1 MSLAGKTTAQKIWN
15 YLIAKGLSAAGAAGV
30 MGNLNA
36 ESGLKANNLQ
46 NSYQKKLGY
55 TDASYTKAVDSGE
68 YTNFVHDA
76 AGYGLAQWTYHSRK
90 AALLSFCK
98 AKGKSVGDLE
108 TQLDFL
114 MKELGDNYSGLLSFL
129 KTTGSVK
136 DASDRVLTQ
145 YERPADMGD
154 TAKATRAGF
163 AQSYYDQFAA
173 EIPVVE
179 EKVNSEATEDATPA
193 YVPRLTKP
201 EKGNPY
207 YNTKGN
213 GGYSNAIKGKP
224 TDADCDVLSNC
235 VGYAYGRF
243 NEIGGYGCCK
253 YLVPTNAENFI
264 QHAGSL
270 ETGNVPRVGACMV
283 WRKGNTLSGS
293 DGAGHVAIV
302 EKVVSDTEVVTSESG
317 WGSTVPFYTKT
328 RKKGS
333 GNWGAGSSYTFLGF
347 IYNPAPCCTSGKV
360 VDKQPEV
367 VKPEAE
373 EPVLLDGVKVGDRV
387 YFNGTRHFASSAA
400 TTGPV
405 CKPGYAKVTAIYPK
419 GKHPYHLIRESGG
432 GSTVYGWVDTDDI
445 EQIQKEA
452 EATPDEEQIQEEESW
467 QIGDVVEFTGNTHYS
482 NSGAARGPACKP
494 GKARITA
501 IYPKGKHPYHLIR
514 VSGGG
519 SNVYGWVD
527 AGTFKRA

>member
-1 MSLAGKTTAQKIWN
+1 MSLAGKTNAQKIWN
-15 YLIAKGLSAAGAAGV
+15 YLIGKGLSAAGAAGV

-36 ESGLKANNLQ
+36 ESALKANNLQ
-46 NSYQKKLGY
+46 NSYQKTLGY

-68 YTNFVHDA
+68 YTNFIHDC
-76 AGYGLAQWTYHSRK
+76 AGYGLAQWTYWSRK
-90 AALLSFCK
+90 AALLAFAQ

-114 MKELGDNYSGLLSFL
+114 MKELSENYAGLLSFL
-129 KTTGSVK
+129 KTTGSIK

-145 YERPADMGD
+145 FERPADMGE
-154 TAKATRAGF
+154 TAKATRAGYG
-163 AQSYYDQFAA
+163 QSYYDQFAA

-179 EKVNSEATEDATPA
+179 EVAPEATEEKEDATPA

-243 NEIGGYGCCK
+243 NEIGQYGYCK

-302 EKVVSDTEVVTSESG
+302 EKVVSDTEVITSESG

-347 IYNPAPCCTSGKV
+347 IYNPAPCCVSGKV
-360 VDKQPEV
+360 VED
-367 VKPEAE
+367 VKPEPE
-373 EPVLLDGVKVGDRV
+373 TPVLLDDVKVGDRV
-387 YFNGTRHFASSAA
+387 YFNGTKHFASSAA
-400 TTGPV
+400 TTGPN
-405 CKPGYAKVTAIYPK
+405 CKPGWAKVTAIYEK

-445 EQIQKEA
+445 EQIQKDEA

-467 QIGDVVEFTGNTHYS
+467 QIGDVVEFTGTTHYS

-494 GKARITA
+494 GKAKITA

-514 VSGGG
+514 VPGGG

-527 AGTFKRA
+527 AGTFKRV

>member
-1 MSLAGKTTAQKIWN
+1 MSLTGKTNAQKIWN
-15 YLIAKGLSAAGAAGV
+15 YLRAKGLSPAGAAGV

-36 ESGLKANNLQ
+36 ESALKANNLQ

-55 TDASYTKAVDSGE
+55 TDASYTKAVDDGT
-68 YTNFVHDA
+68 YTNFIHDA
-76 AGYGLAQWTYHSRK
+76 AGYGLAQWTYHTRK
-90 AALLSFCK
+90 AALLSYCK
-98 AKGKSVGDLE
+98 EKGKSVGDLE

-114 MKELGDNYSGLLSFL
+114 MKELADSYPNLLSFL
-129 KTTGSVK
+129 KTTGSVQ

-154 TAKATRAGF
+154 TAKATRGGYAM
-163 AQSYYDQFAA
+163 SYYNEFAA

-179 EKVNSEATEDATPA
+179 EVAPEATEEKEDATPA
-193 YVPRLTKP
+193 FTPRLTKP
-201 EKGNPY
+201 ERGNPY

-243 NEIGGYGCCK
+243 NEIGQYGCCK

-270 ETGNVPRVGACMV
+270 EVGDTPRVGACMV
-283 WRKGNTLSGS
+283 WRKGNTLNGS

-302 EKVVSDTEVVTSESG
+302 EKVVSATEIVTSESG
-317 WGSTVPFYTKT
+317 WGSSVPFYTKT

-360 VDKQPEV
+360 VDKQPE
-367 VKPEAE
+367 PEVTVMLE
-373 EPVLLDGVKVGDRV
+373 GVEVGDIV
-387 YFNGTRHFASSAA
+387 YFNGTKHFASSTA
-400 TTGPV
+400 TTGPN
-405 CKPGYAKVTAIYPK
+405 CKPGRAKVTATNPN
-419 GKHPYHLIRESGG
+419 GRHPYHLIRVSGG

-445 EQIQKEA
+445 ELIPEEED
-452 EATPDEEQIQEEESW
+452 EATQSGEQIQDENAWE
-467 QIGDVVEFTGNTHYS
+467 IGDVVMFTGNTHYT
-482 NSGAARGPACKP
+482 NSGAARGPSCKP
-494 GKARITA
+494 GKAKITA
-501 IYPKGKHPYHLIR
+501 TNPGSKHPYHLIR

-519 SNVYGWVD
+519 STVYGWVD
-527 AGTFKRA
+527 AGTFKRV